1 MIHTYLIPS
10 HQGLPSETILPPHL
24 HLDLLDLK
32 SQDDAPNQSKDES
45 GVPVNDVLGPNVLQ
59 INLLP
64 LQEADAPPDVLD
76 LVDPQFTISCESQDR
91 ESQSKHMQ
99 T

>member
-1 MIHTYLIPS
+1 MIHTYLTPS
-10 HQGLPSETILPPHL
+10 CHRLPSKTILRSHL

-32 SQDDAPNQSKDES
+32 SQDDAPNQSEDES
-45 GVPVNDVLGPNVLQ
+45 GVPVNNVLGPNVLQ

-64 LQEADAPPDVLD
+64 LQEADAPPDVLN
-76 LVDPQFTISCESQDR
+76 LVDPQFTISCESQ